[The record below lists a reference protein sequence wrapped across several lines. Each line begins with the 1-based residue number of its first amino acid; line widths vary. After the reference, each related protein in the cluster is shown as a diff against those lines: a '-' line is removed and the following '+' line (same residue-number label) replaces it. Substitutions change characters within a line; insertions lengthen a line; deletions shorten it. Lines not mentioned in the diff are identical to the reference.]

1 MSLQVC
7 HWIILRIRTDLARFG
22 NHCSLLSFGRSVP
35 SKFTPFMLLE
45 EAGTV
50 PYHMMSSLM
59 DDQVIPITLVIK
71 SYTALPAGHSWA
83 WSLSHKECSLS
94 PPLPDIFRSLP
105 HPCFWQPRNPQG
117 EHPTPCLSRDYQQ
130 EKRSAFVPEIHEL
143 EKWITCVGRYP
154 PFLNYQPW
162 EMGRGDYIPDMVF
175 QEYPGIP
182 ELWEIIFGQ
191 KSPMFLSLLLT
202 LLIASVYWTGQSRT
216 RCHLSP
222 NRPGHS
228 GKSLYMQSIPFL
240 TL

>member
-22 NHCSLLSFGRSVP
+22 NHCSLLSFGSSVP

-83 WSLSHKECSLS
+83 WGLSHKECSLS
-94 PPLPDIFRSLP
+94 PTLPDIFRSLP
-105 HPCFWQPRNPQG
+105 HPCFWQHTESPGGASYTMPLQRLSTRKKIGICPRN
-117 EHPTPCLSRDYQQ
+117 SRTRKMDYMC
-130 EKRSAFVPEIHEL
+130 REISSL
-143 EKWITCVGRYP
+143 
-154 PFLNYQPW
+154 LNYQPW
-162 EMGRGDYIPDMVF
+162 EMGRGDYIPDTVF

-202 LLIASVYWTGQSRT
+202 LLITSVYWTGQSRT

-222 NRPGHS
+222 HRPG
-228 GKSLYMQSIPFL
+228 QSTPFL